1 MRRRGGGG
9 GGMQAFILGILISV
23 LVLALGYNSGG

>member
-1 MRRRGGGG
+1 MRRRG